1 MIKLG
6 LKKNKEMHFERKKI
20 RKRLKIRKIK
30 RRNLDTMLLDFW
42 NGVIEIKKLE
52 KMKWVKKK
60 KIRNIKI
67 ENLDTMWY
75 KF

>member
-6 LKKNKEMHFERKKI
+6 LKKIKEKHFERKKI

-30 RRNLDTMLLDFW
+30 RINLDTMLLDFW

-52 KMKWVKKK
+52 KNEMVKKK